1 MREYLSFTGI
11 CIAFLMFLYVGF
23 YWMVH
28 ETDETLTKM
37 DKDINSLIEKAAEEA
52 RIEKEKVLKK
62 GKKLDGFY
70 RNTGCYRWWNL
81 YDVWSY
87 TRSNN

>member
-62 GKKLDGFY
+62 GKKLDALVIDKY
-70 RNTGCYRWWNL
+70 STT
-81 YDVWSY
+81 DSVWILP
-87 TRSNN
+87 